1 MNDRSNR
8 PSPLNIP
15 TEDLLRCYDL
25 VGGMAWRALAGKR
38 VFITGGTGF
47 IGKWLLA
54 TLLDA
59 DEKLGL
65 NCRISVLS
73 RDPSIFQRDWP
84 TIVGR
89 VEWIV
94 GDVRSFSIDKHHF
107 DVIVHAA
114 TDVVAHATP
123 EDIFSTCFDGTRRV
137 LSLARQCNSSQLLLV
152 SSGAVYGPFP
162 AGMTH
167 VPETHFGGPDPL
179 LTSSAYG
186 EGKRVAEWLTTQA
199 VGEGLE
205 VKIARVF
212 ALVGPHLPLDKHF
225 AIGNFLR
232 AAMNGTD
239 IIVSGDGTPYRSYL
253 YAADMSAW
261 LWSVLL
267 RGKSGRAYNVGAD
280 ECLSIAA
287 LANHVCRTLASQSRV
302 IVQKQAKPGIPPS
315 YYVPDISRTRQEL
328 GLPMPLPLNEAIV
341 RTARWHGGNTSNEMG
356 KRSA

>member
-15 TEDLLRCYDL
+15 AEDLLRCYDL
-25 VGGMAWRALAGKR
+25 VGCVAWQALAGKR

-65 NCRISVLS
+65 NCHISVLS
-73 RDPSIFQRDWP
+73 RDPSSFQRDWP
-84 TIVGR
+84 AIVGR
-89 VEWIV
+89 VEWII
-94 GDVRSFSIDKHHF
+94 GDVRSFSVDNHHF

-123 EDIFSTCFDGTRRV
+123 EDIFSTCCDGTRRV
-137 LSLARQCNSSQLLLV
+137 LSLARQCNSSRLLLV
-152 SSGAVYGPFP
+152 SSGAVYGPLP

-167 VPETHFGGPDPL
+167 VPETYLGGPDPL
-179 LTSSAYG
+179 LISSAYG
-186 EGKRVAEWLTTQA
+186 EGKRAAEWLAAQA
-199 VGEGLE
+199 AGDGLE

-232 AAMNGTD
+232 AAMDGAD
-239 IIVSGDGTPYRSYL
+239 IIVSGDGAPYRSYL

-267 RGKSGRAYNVGAD
+267 RGQSGRAYNVGAD

-287 LANHVCRTLASQSRV
+287 LANHVSRTLASPSKV
-302 IVQKQAKPGIPPS
+302 VVQKQAKPGTSPS
-315 YYVPDISRTRQEL
+315 YYVPDISRVRQEL
-328 GLPMPLPLNEAIV
+328 GLPMPMPLKEAIV
-341 RTARWHGGNTSNEMG
+341 RTASWHGGHTSPETG